1 MEIPNQLLT
10 TMLADEI
17 ILFST
22 EPPKKRSL
30 ILTNKRAIIYAL
42 KPGLLSGPS
51 KSLKG
56 LAEWTWS
63 DLKGISFDGIA
74 IKFNVGGNVI
84 LDYCPDERVDDIKKI
99 FAIIR
104 EMKDKSLR

>member
-10 TMLADEI
+10 TMLANER

-42 KPGLLSGPS
+42 KPGLLSAS
-51 KSLKG
+51 SIKG

-63 DLKGISFDGIA
+63 DLRGISFDGIA

-99 FAIIR
+99 FAVIR